1 MRSAALAKAWAKS
14 LSSIRGR
21 LVLSFILI
29 ALVAIGI
36 VGGFSGALLKHFV
49 ERRESAYL
57 QSNAST
63 VAQRALELMVP
74 MVRPLS
80 LGDLVRT
87 SAFISDSRIRILDRE
102 QRVLADSGP
111 PNGSDHVWLRIVAT
125 INVGDTVVRHRV
137 WIPVSSDPAQLAG
150 LRRSLPV
157 LERLGDAQ
165 AVVVRRR
172 SGLWG
177 SFIEFHDYE
186 GPLLTAIAREDSVPA
201 DDTMRN
207 THVEPIGDPGNP
219 VGYVEIARSPDLPGE
234 ALETIIGPFII
245 AALAATILA
254 AMLGFVFGRRLT
266 APIEG
271 LTASA
276 VRMGSGDLAARA
288 PSIGSDEIGELGR
301 QFNAMA
307 GKLESTVRDLRQE
320 RDVLR
325 RFVADASHELRT
337 PVTALKTFNELLL
350 TGAQLD
356 TGAEGVGPGGT
367 AAAAAEGGSVMAHDM
382 DTVPR
387 RATDGT
393 ERAVSAAET
402 DRRRAP
408 AGGNMPPWRRPV
420 AAAAALAAGFRKG
433 NGRAGRGIDGQ
444 TRIEFLHDSRRQIE
458 RMEWI
463 VENLLNLSRL
473 EAGVTASRAI
483 RVTLGDF
490 VRGAERRVARAA
502 AAAGVH
508 LAIELAPVDG
518 ELELESAG
526 IEIALDNV
534 MQNAIRY
541 GSAGDEVRIH
551 AADERGWAVVEVR
564 DRGPGIAPEDLPHIF
579 NRFYRGKQ
587 VGTAETA
594 HGSGL
599 GLAIARAA
607 VLANGGNITA
617 ANNHDGPGATITL
630 HLPLRRV

>member
-1 MRSAALAKAWAKS
+1 MRSATLASAWARS
-14 LSSIRGR
+14 LSTIRGR

-36 VGGFSGALLKHFV
+36 VGGVSGVLIKHFV

-57 QSNAST
+57 ESNAST
-63 VAQRALELMVP
+63 VAQRALSLMIPV
-74 MVRPLS
+74 VRPLS
-80 LGDLVRT
+80 LGDLART
-87 SAFISDSRIRILDRE
+87 AAFISDSRIRILDRE

-111 PNGSDHVWLRIVAT
+111 RDGSDSVWLRMVAT
-125 INVGDTVVRHRV
+125 VNVGDTVVRQRV
-137 WIPVSSDPAQLAG
+137 WIPVPSDPAQVAA
-150 LRRSLPV
+150 LRRSLPT
-157 LERLGDAQ
+157 LERLGDTQ
-165 AVVVRRR
+165 AVMVRRR

-177 SFIEFHDYE
+177 SFVEFQDYD
-186 GPLLTAIAREDSVPA
+186 GPLLAAIAQENPVPEDDA
-201 DDTMRN
+201 MRN
-207 THVEPIGDPGNP
+207 IHVEPIGNPRNP

-234 ALETIIGPFII
+234 ALETIIAPFII

-254 AMLGFVFGRRLT
+254 AVLGFVFGRRLT

-276 VRMGSGDLAARA
+276 ARMGAGDLAARA
-288 PSIGSDEIGELGR
+288 PSIGGGEIGELGR

-350 TGAQLD
+350 DSARHDAGGDGRTSPADVAVRGDAR
-356 TGAEGVGPGGT
+356 TPVPG
-367 AAAAAEGGSVMAHDM
+367 AAERE
-382 DTVPR
+382 PR
-387 RATDGT
+387 D
-393 ERAVSAAET
+393 AAG
-402 DRRRAP
+402 
-408 AGGNMPPWRRPV
+408 AGRVAPWRRPV
-420 AAAAALAAGFRKG
+420 AAAAALAAGIGKG
-433 NGRAGRGIDGQ
+433 GRRGDRGINAQ
-444 TRIEFLHDSRRQIE
+444 TRIEFLNDSRRQIE

-473 EAGVTASRAI
+473 EAGVTASQSL
-483 RVTLGDF
+483 RVTLGDLL
-490 VRGAERRVARAA
+490 RGAERRVARAA

-508 LAIELAPVDG
+508 LAVEFSTADG
-518 ELELESAG
+518 ALDLDSAG
-526 IEIALDNV
+526 LEIALDNV
-534 MQNAIRY
+534 IQNAIRY
-541 GSAGDEVRIH
+541 GSSGGEVRVR
-551 AADERGWAVVEVR
+551 ASDEHGWAMVQVR

-587 VGTAETA
+587 TGANGATA
-594 HGSGL
+594 GSGL
-599 GLAIARAA
+599 GLAIARAV

-617 ANNHDGPGATITL
+617 ANNDDGPGATVTL

>member
-1 MRSAALAKAWAKS
+1 MRGKTLAGAWARS
-14 LSSIRGR
+14 LSTIRGR

-36 VGGFSGALLKHFV
+36 VGGVSGALVKHFV

-57 QSNAST
+57 ESNAST
-63 VAQRALELMVP
+63 VAQRALSLMVP
-74 MVRPLS
+74 VVRPLS
-80 LGDLVRT
+80 LGDLART
-87 SAFISDSRIRILDRE
+87 AAFISDSRIRILDRE

-111 PNGSDHVWLRIVAT
+111 PYGTDDVWVRVVAT
-125 INVGDTVVRHRV
+125 VNVGDAVVRHRV
-137 WIPVSSDPAQLAG
+137 WIPVTSDPTQIAR
-150 LRRSLPV
+150 LRRTLPV
-157 LERLGDAQ
+157 LVRRGDAQ
-165 AVVVRRR
+165 ALVVRRR

-177 SFIEFHDYE
+177 SFIEFQDYD
-186 GPLLTAIAREDSVPA
+186 GPLLAAIAREDAAPT

-207 THVEPIGDPGNP
+207 IHVEPIGDPANP
-219 VGYVEIARSPDLPGE
+219 AGYVEIARSPDLPGE

-254 AMLGFVFGRRLT
+254 AILGLVFGRRLT

-288 PSIGSDEIGELGR
+288 PSIGDGEIGELGR

-350 TGAQLD
+350 TSAQRD
-356 TGAEGVGPGGT
+356 AGST
-367 AAAAAEGGSVMAHDM
+367 AAVPSVDGATAPVPAAAE
-382 DTVPR
+382 TEPR
-387 RATDGT
+387 H
-393 ERAVSAAET
+393 AAI
-402 DRRRAP
+402 
-408 AGGNMPPWRRPV
+408 AGVPPWRRRPV
-420 AAAAALAAGFRKG
+420 AAAAALAAGI
-433 NGRAGRGIDGQ
+433 GRGSRRQGRCIDAQ
-444 TRIEFLHDSRRQIE
+444 TRIEFLNDSRRQIE

-473 EAGVTASRAI
+473 EAGVTGSQSL
-483 RVTLGDF
+483 RVTLGDL

-508 LAIELAPVDG
+508 LAVELNPADG
-518 ELELESAG
+518 TLDLDSAG
-526 IEIALDNV
+526 LEIALDNV
-534 MQNAIRY
+534 IQNAIRY
-541 GSAGDEVRIH
+541 GSSGGEVRIR
-551 AADERGWAVVEVR
+551 ASDGRGWAMVQVR
-564 DRGPGIAPEDLPHIF
+564 DRGPGIAAEDLPHIF

-587 VGTAETA
+587 TGTCGTAD
-594 HGSGL
+594 GSGL
-599 GLAIARAA
+599 GLAIARAV
-607 VLANGGNITA
+607 VLANGGNISA
-617 ANNHDGPGATITL
+617 ANNDDGPGASVTL

>member
-1 MRSAALAKAWAKS
+1 MRSAALASAWARS
-14 LSSIRGR
+14 LSTIRGR

-36 VGGFSGALLKHFV
+36 VGGVSGVLVKHFV

-57 QSNAST
+57 ESNAST
-63 VAQRALELMVP
+63 VAQRALSLMIPV
-74 MVRPLS
+74 VRPLS
-80 LGDLVRT
+80 LGDLART
-87 SAFISDSRIRILDRE
+87 AAFISDSRIRILDRE

-111 PNGSDHVWLRIVAT
+111 PGGSEDVWVRVVAT
-125 INVGDTVVRHRV
+125 INVGDAVVRHRV
-137 WIPVSSDPAQLAG
+137 WIPVTSDPVQIAR

-157 LERLGDAQ
+157 LERRGDAQ
-165 AVVVRRR
+165 ALVVRRR

-177 SFIEFHDYE
+177 SFIEFQDYE
-186 GPLLTAIAREDSVPA
+186 GPLLAAIAREHPAPA

-207 THVEPIGDPGNP
+207 IHVEPIGDPANP
-219 VGYVEIARSPDLPGE
+219 AGYVEIARSPDLPGE
-234 ALETIIGPFII
+234 ALETIIAPFVI

-254 AMLGFVFGRRLT
+254 AVLGFVFGRRLT

-288 PSIGSDEIGELGR
+288 PCIGDGEIGELGR

-350 TGAQLD
+350 DGARRD
-356 TGAEGVGPGGT
+356 AGV
-367 AAAAAEGGSVMAHDM
+367 AAAVSPVDGATAPVPGAGETEPGADATAG
-382 DTVPR
+382 VPR
-387 RATDGT
+387 
-393 ERAVSAAET
+393 
-402 DRRRAP
+402 
-408 AGGNMPPWRRPV
+408 WRRPV
-420 AAAAALAAGFRKG
+420 AAAAALAANLGTGSRRG
-433 NGRAGRGIDGQ
+433 GRTIDAQ
-444 TRIEFLHDSRRQIE
+444 THIEFLNDSRRQIE

-473 EAGVTASRAI
+473 EAGVTGSQSL
-483 RVTLGDF
+483 RVTLGDL

-508 LAIELAPVDG
+508 LAVELNPADG
-518 ELELESAG
+518 ALDLDSAG
-526 IEIALDNV
+526 LEIALDNV
-534 MQNAIRY
+534 IQNAIRY
-541 GSAGDEVRIH
+541 GSSGGEVRIR
-551 AADERGWAVVEVR
+551 ASDERGWAMVQIR
-564 DRGPGIAPEDLPHIF
+564 DRGPGITPEDLPHIF

-587 VGTAETA
+587 TGAPGGA
-594 HGSGL
+594 DGSGL
-599 GLAIARAA
+599 GLAIARAV
-607 VLANGGNITA
+607 VLANGGNISA
-617 ANNHDGPGATITL
+617 ANNDDGPGATVTM

>member
-1 MRSAALAKAWAKS
+1 MRSATLASAWARS
-14 LSSIRGR
+14 LSTIRGR

-36 VGGFSGALLKHFV
+36 VGGVSGVLVKHFV

-57 QSNAST
+57 KSNAST
-63 VAQRALELMVP
+63 VAQRALSLMMPV
-74 MVRPLS
+74 VRPLS
-80 LGDLVRT
+80 LGDLART
-87 SAFISDSRIRILDRE
+87 AAFISDSRIRILDRE
-102 QRVLADSGP
+102 QRVVADSGP
-111 PNGSDHVWLRIVAT
+111 PGGSDDVWLRMVAT

-137 WIPVSSDPAQLAG
+137 WIPVPSDPTQLAAF
-150 LRRSLPV
+150 RRSLPT
-157 LERLGDAQ
+157 LERLGDTQ
-165 AVVVRRR
+165 AVMVRRR

-177 SFIEFHDYE
+177 SFVEFQDYE
-186 GPLLTAIAREDSVPA
+186 GPLLAAIAQENPGPA
-201 DDTMRN
+201 DDAMRN
-207 THVEPIGDPGNP
+207 IHVEPIGDPRNP

-234 ALETIIGPFII
+234 ALETIIAPFVI

-254 AMLGFVFGRRLT
+254 AILGFVFGRRLT

-288 PSIGSDEIGELGR
+288 PSIGGGEIGELGR

-350 TGAQLD
+350 D
-356 TGAEGVGPGGT
+356 GAERDAGAAVSRVAGAAAPAAGAAKPAPRDAGGVG
-367 AAAAAEGGSVMAHDM
+367 VL
-382 DTVPR
+382 
-387 RATDGT
+387 
-393 ERAVSAAET
+393 
-402 DRRRAP
+402 
-408 AGGNMPPWRRPV
+408 PPWRRPV
-420 AAAAALAAGFRKG
+420 AAAAALAAGL
-433 NGRAGRGIDGQ
+433 GRDTRRGGRNIDAR
-444 TRIEFLHDSRRQIE
+444 TRIEFLNDSRRQIE

-473 EAGVTASRAI
+473 EAGVTGSQAL
-483 RVTLGDF
+483 RVTLGDL

-508 LAIELAPVDG
+508 LSVELNPAD
-518 ELELESAG
+518 EALDLDSAG
-526 IEIALDNV
+526 LEIALDNV
-534 MQNAIRY
+534 IQNAIRY
-541 GSAGDEVRIH
+541 GSSGGEVRIL
-551 AADERGWAVVEVR
+551 ASDERGWAMIQVR
-564 DRGPGIAPEDLPHIF
+564 DRGPGIAPEDLPHVF

-587 VGTAETA
+587 PGASGTAD
-594 HGSGL
+594 GSGL
-599 GLAIARAA
+599 GLAIARAV
-607 VLANGGNITA
+607 VLANGGNISA
-617 ANNHDGPGATITL
+617 ANNGDGPGATVTL

>member
-1 MRSAALAKAWAKS
+1 MRSATLASAWARS
-14 LSSIRGR
+14 LSTIRGR

-36 VGGFSGALLKHFV
+36 VGGVSGVLIKHFV

-57 QSNAST
+57 ESNAST
-63 VAQRALELMVP
+63 VAQRALSLMVP
-74 MVRPLS
+74 VVRPLP
-80 LGDLVRT
+80 LGDLART
-87 SAFISDSRIRILDRE
+87 AAFISDSRIRILDRE
-102 QRVLADSGP
+102 QRVVADSGP
-111 PNGSDHVWLRIVAT
+111 PHGTDNVWVRVVAT
-125 INVGDTVVRHRV
+125 INVGDAVVRHRV
-137 WIPVSSDPAQLAG
+137 WIPVTSDPVQIAR

-157 LERLGDAQ
+157 LERRGDAQ
-165 AVVVRRR
+165 ALVVRRR

-177 SFIEFHDYE
+177 SFIEFQDYD
-186 GPLLTAIAREDSVPA
+186 GPLLAAIAREDAAPA

-207 THVEPIGDPGNP
+207 IHVEPIGDPANP
-219 VGYVEIARSPDLPGE
+219 SGYVEIARSPDVPGE
-234 ALETIIGPFII
+234 ALETIIAPFVI

-254 AMLGFVFGRRLT
+254 AVLGFVFGRRLT

-288 PSIGSDEIGELGR
+288 PSIGDGEIGELGR

-350 TGAQLD
+350 DGARRD
-356 TGAEGVGPGGT
+356 AGAADPVSRVDGAPVVGAAKPEPRDADGGGV
-367 AAAAAEGGSVMAHDM
+367 VL
-382 DTVPR
+382 
-387 RATDGT
+387 
-393 ERAVSAAET
+393 
-402 DRRRAP
+402 
-408 AGGNMPPWRRPV
+408 PPWRRPV
-420 AAAAALAAGFRKG
+420 AAAAALAAGL
-433 NGRAGRGIDGQ
+433 GRGTRRGGRNIDAQ
-444 TRIEFLHDSRRQIE
+444 TRIEFLDDSRRQIE

-473 EAGVTASRAI
+473 EAGVTGSQAL
-483 RVTLGDF
+483 RVTLGDLI
-490 VRGAERRVARAA
+490 RGAGRRVARAA

-508 LAIELAPVDG
+508 LAVELNPADG
-518 ELELESAG
+518 ALDLDSAG
-526 IEIALDNV
+526 LEIALDNV
-534 MQNAIRY
+534 IQNAIRY
-541 GSAGDEVRIH
+541 GSSGGEVRIR
-551 AADERGWAVVEVR
+551 ASDEHGWAMVQVR

-587 VGTAETA
+587 TGASGA
-594 HGSGL
+594 ADGSGL
-599 GLAIARAA
+599 GLAIARAV
-607 VLANGGNITA
+607 VLANGGNISA
-617 ANNHDGPGATITL
+617 ANNDDGPGATVTL

>member
-1 MRSAALAKAWAKS
+1 MRSAPLASAWARS
-14 LSSIRGR
+14 LSTIRGR

-36 VGGFSGALLKHFV
+36 VGGVSGVLVKHFV

-57 QSNAST
+57 ESNAST
-63 VAQRALELMVP
+63 VAQRALSLMVP
-74 MVRPLS
+74 VVRPIS
-80 LGDLVRT
+80 LGDLART
-87 SAFISDSRIRILDRE
+87 AAFISDSRIRILDRE

-111 PNGSDHVWLRIVAT
+111 PGGSEDIWVRVVAT
-125 INVGDTVVRHRV
+125 INVGDAVVRHRV
-137 WIPVSSDPAQLAG
+137 WIPVTSDPVQIAR

-157 LERLGDAQ
+157 LERRGDAQ
-165 AVVVRRR
+165 ALVVRRR

-177 SFIEFHDYE
+177 SLIEFQDYE
-186 GPLLTAIAREDSVPA
+186 GPLLAAIAREDAAPA

-207 THVEPIGDPGNP
+207 IHVEPIGDPANP
-219 VGYVEIARSPDLPGE
+219 AGYVEIARSPDVPGE
-234 ALETIIGPFII
+234 ALETIIAPFVI

-254 AMLGFVFGRRLT
+254 AVLGFVFGRRLT

-288 PSIGSDEIGELGR
+288 PCIGDGEIGELGR

-350 TGAQLD
+350 DGAQRD
-356 TGAEGVGPGGT
+356 AG
-367 AAAAAEGGSVMAHDM
+367 AAAAVSPVDGATAPVPGAGETEPRAVAAAS
-382 DTVPR
+382 VPR
-387 RATDGT
+387 
-393 ERAVSAAET
+393 
-402 DRRRAP
+402 
-408 AGGNMPPWRRPV
+408 WRRPV
-420 AAAAALAAGFRKG
+420 AAAAALAANLGPGSRRG
-433 NGRAGRGIDGQ
+433 GRAIDAQ
-444 TRIEFLHDSRRQIE
+444 THIEFLNDSRRQIE

-473 EAGVTASRAI
+473 EAGVAGSQSL
-483 RVTLGDF
+483 RVTLGDL
-490 VRGAERRVARAA
+490 VRGAERRAARAA

-508 LAIELAPVDG
+508 LAVESNPADG
-518 ELELESAG
+518 ALDLDSAG
-526 IEIALDNV
+526 LEIALDNV
-534 MQNAIRY
+534 IQNAIRY
-541 GSAGDEVRIH
+541 GSSGGEVQIQ
-551 AADERGWAVVEVR
+551 ASDERGWAMVQIR
-564 DRGPGIAPEDLPHIF
+564 DRGPGITPEDLPHIF

-587 VGTAETA
+587 TGASGTTD
-594 HGSGL
+594 GSGL
-599 GLAIARAA
+599 GLAIARAV
-607 VLANGGNITA
+607 VLANGGNISA
-617 ANNHDGPGATITL
+617 ANNDDGPGATVTL

>member
-1 MRSAALAKAWAKS
+1 MRRATLASAWGRSLAT
-14 LSSIRGR
+14 IRGR

-36 VGGFSGALLKHFV
+36 VGGVSGVLVKHFV

-57 QSNAST
+57 ESNAST
-63 VAQRALELMVP
+63 VAQRALALMIPV
-74 MVRPLS
+74 VRPLS
-80 LGDLVRT
+80 LGDLART
-87 SAFISDSRIRILDRE
+87 AAFISDSRIRILDRE

-111 PNGSDHVWLRIVAT
+111 QGGSDSVWLRMVAT
-125 INVGDTVVRHRV
+125 VNVGDAVVRQRV
-137 WIPVSSDPAQLAG
+137 WIPVPSDPAQVAA
-150 LRRSLPV
+150 LRRSLPT
-157 LERLGDAQ
+157 LERLGDTQ
-165 AVVVRRR
+165 AVMVRRR

-177 SFIEFHDYE
+177 SFVEFQDYD
-186 GPLLTAIAREDSVPA
+186 GPLLAAIAQENPVPA
-201 DDTMRN
+201 DDDMRN
-207 THVEPIGDPGNP
+207 IHVEPIGNPRNP

-234 ALETIIGPFII
+234 ALETIVAPFII

-254 AMLGFVFGRRLT
+254 AVLGFVFGRRLT

-288 PSIGSDEIGELGR
+288 PSIGDGEIGELGR

-350 TGAQLD
+350 DGAQLD
-356 TGAEGVGPGGT
+356 AGGQGRTPPAEAAARGEDIRASVAGAEERGPRD
-367 AAAAAEGGSVMAHDM
+367 AAG
-382 DTVPR
+382 
-387 RATDGT
+387 
-393 ERAVSAAET
+393 
-402 DRRRAP
+402 
-408 AGGNMPPWRRPV
+408 AGRVAPWRRPV
-420 AAAAALAAGFRKG
+420 AAAAALAAGIGKG
-433 NGRAGRGIDGQ
+433 SRRGDRRIDAQ
-444 TRIEFLHDSRRQIE
+444 TRIEFLNDSRRQIE

-473 EAGVTASRAI
+473 EAGVTASQSL
-483 RVTLGDF
+483 RVTLGDLL
-490 VRGAERRVARAA
+490 RGAERRVARAA

-508 LAIELAPVDG
+508 LAVEFSRSDG
-518 ELELESAG
+518 ALDLDSAG
-526 IEIALDNV
+526 LEIALDNV
-534 MQNAIRY
+534 IQNAICY
-541 GSAGDEVRIH
+541 GSSGGEVRVR
-551 AADERGWAVVEVR
+551 ASDEHGWAMVQVR

-587 VGTAETA
+587 TGANGEA
-594 HGSGL
+594 AGSGL
-599 GLAIARAA
+599 GLAIARAV
-607 VLANGGNITA
+607 VLANGGNISA
-617 ANNHDGPGATITL
+617 ANNDDGPGATVTM